1 MGYTYI
7 YIYIMIYCDILCIH
21 YVYQF
26 LSTAL
31 DFENMIMFEYV
42 ASIPG
47 AFSKRKLFEQQ
58 VNAVDETFAGQMH
71 QKRQNHRL
79 PDVP

>member
-1 MGYTYI
+1 MFIKSAT
-7 YIYIMIYCDILCIH
+7 
-21 YVYQF
+21 V
-26 LSTAL
+26 L

-47 AFSKRKLFEQQ
+47 AFSKQMFFEQQ

-71 QKRQNHRL
+71 QKRNSKMTCK
-79 PDVP
+79 PSAKPTDVP